1 MADAESVLGIHGAS
15 ISLRN
20 LSKLYGEV
28 RALDNANLEIDAG
41 EFITLLG
48 PSGSGKTTTLMM
60 IAGFVIPT
68 GGDILIG
75 GNSIV
80 SIPTY
85 KRNLGMVFQNYSLFP
100 HMNVYK
106 NIAFPLQ
113 MRHMKKREIEP
124 RVQAALELVRLPGF
138 EKRRANQLSGGQQQR
153 IALARALVYEPQ
165 VLLLDEPLGALD
177 LKLRQELQLE
187 LKQLHDRL
195 GVTIVYVTHDQS
207 EALTMSDRIVVMN
220 FGAIQQVGPPE
231 DMYKLPAN
239 KFVADFI
246 GESNFI
252 TGQGQREN
260 GRLIMESEDGLRFTG
275 IARGAEIDEDNATM
289 VIRPESIIPAP
300 DDKAFTNTFEGEIEE
315 IIYLGEIVKY
325 SIRLGETTTLDAKW
339 QLRAETNILKKGDR
353 VRIGWD
359 VEDMVAV

>member
-1 MADAESVLGIHGAS
+1 MGQALTEITGAS

-28 RALDNANLEIDAG
+28 RALDNANLEIEAG

-68 GGDILIG
+68 GGDIFIDG
-75 GNSIV
+75 KSIISV
-80 SIPTY
+80 PTY

-106 NIAFPLQ
+106 NVAFPLQ

-124 RVQAALELVRLPGF
+124 RVQTALELVRLPGF

-153 IALARALVYEPQ
+153 IALARALVYEPS

-177 LKLRQELQLE
+177 LKLRQELEVE
-187 LKQLHDRL
+187 LKHLHERL
-195 GVTIVYVTHDQS
+195 GVTIIYVTHDQG
-207 EALTMSDRIVVMN
+207 EALTMSDRIVILN
-220 FGAIQQVGPPE
+220 FGAIQQVGGPE
-231 DMYKLPAN
+231 ELYQRPAN
-239 KFVADFI
+239 RFVADFI

-252 TGQGQREN
+252 TGRGELED
-260 GRLIMESEDGLRFTG
+260 GRFILESEDGLRFVG
-275 IARGAEIDEDNATM
+275 IAKDADMDVENATA
-289 VIRPESIIPAP
+289 VIRPESVVPVPEP
-300 DDKAFTNTFEGEIEE
+300 DGLPNTFEGEVEE
-315 IIYLGEIVKY
+315 LIYLGELAKY
-325 SIRLGETTTLDAKW
+325 TIRLGTSTIVTAKW
-339 QLRAETNILKKGDR
+339 QLRAGTRVLNRGDK
-353 VRIGWD
+353 VRIGWE

>member
-1 MADAESVLGIHGAS
+1 MATDALTRIKGAS

-20 LSKLYGEV
+20 LTRLYGEV
-28 RALDNANLEIDAG
+28 RALDSANLEIEAG

-68 GGDILIG
+68 SGDIMIEG
-75 GNSIV
+75 QSIV

-106 NIAFPLQ
+106 NISFPLE
-113 MRHMKKREIEP
+113 MRHLKRKEIEP

-138 EKRRANQLSGGQQQR
+138 ETRRANQLSGGQQQR
-153 IALARALVYEPQ
+153 IALARALVFEPS

-177 LKLRQELQLE
+177 LKLRQELQIE
-187 LKQLHDRL
+187 LKRLHERL
-195 GVTIVYVTHDQS
+195 GVTIIYVTHDQS

-220 FGAIQQVGPPE
+220 FGAIQQVGSPE
-231 DMYKLPAN
+231 ELYKRPTN
-239 KFVADFI
+239 RFVADFI
-246 GESNFI
+246 GESNFLSGKGQLEGEQVVLE
-252 TGQGQREN
+252 TG
-260 GRLIMESEDGLRFTG
+260 DGLRFVG
-275 IARGAEIDEDNATM
+275 IVGLAELDPDDVTM
-289 VIRPESIIPAP
+289 VIRPESIMPVT
-300 DDKAFTNTFEGEIEE
+300 DSNELLNTFEGEIYE
-315 IIYLGEIVKY
+315 IIYLGEIAKY
-325 SIRLGETTTLDAKW
+325 IIKLGETTFLEAKW
-339 QLRAETNILKKGDR
+339 QVRAGTNLLKRGSR
-353 VRIGWD
+353 VRIGWE

>member
-1 MADAESVLGIHGAS
+1 MAQALTEIRGAS

-28 RALDNANLEIDAG
+28 RALDNANIEIEAG

-68 GGDILIG
+68 AGDIYID
-75 GNSIV
+75 GNSVI
-80 SIPTY
+80 SIPTH

-124 RVQAALELVRLPGF
+124 RVQTALELVRLSGF
-138 EKRRANQLSGGQQQR
+138 DKRRANQLSGGQQQR
-153 IALARALVYEPQ
+153 IALARALVYEPS

-177 LKLRQELQLE
+177 LKLRQELEIE
-187 LKQLHDRL
+187 LLHLHERL
-195 GVTIVYVTHDQS
+195 GVTIIYVTHDQG

-220 FGAIQQVGPPE
+220 FGAIQQVGSPE
-231 DMYKLPAN
+231 ELYKRPAN
-239 KFVADFI
+239 RFVADFV
-246 GESNFI
+246 GESNFL
-252 TGQGQREN
+252 TGSGQLDGTQFVLET
-260 GRLIMESEDGLRFTG
+260 EDGLRFNG
-275 IARGAEIDEDNATM
+275 VARDTDLDVENATA
-289 VIRPESIIPAP
+289 VVRPESIVPVPEP
-300 DDKAFTNTFEGEIEE
+300 DGLPNVFEGEVEE
-315 IIYLGEIVKY
+315 IIYLGEFAKY
-325 SIRLGETTTLDAKW
+325 QIKIGNSTTVTAKW
-339 QLRAETNILKKGDR
+339 MIRAATNLLKRGDR
-353 VRIGWD
+353 IRIGWAA
-359 VEDMVAV
+359 EDMIAV